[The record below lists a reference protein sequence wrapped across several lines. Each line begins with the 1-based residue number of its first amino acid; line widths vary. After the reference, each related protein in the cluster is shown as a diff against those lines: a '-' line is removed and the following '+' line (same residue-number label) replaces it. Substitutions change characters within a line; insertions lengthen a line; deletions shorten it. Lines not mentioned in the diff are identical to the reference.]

1 MGFLH
6 GMAIGSMQLEGDGD
20 EVSRWHSKCFL
31 NFPDHLDPLGLV
43 REFFQVWTWVFQ
55 WQAFI
60 ASKMPLELR
69 EMAAR
74 QPEKTQGEIPKSST
88 VVAVVLNINI

>member
-55 WQAFI
+55 
-60 ASKMPLELR
+60 
-69 EMAAR
+69 
-74 QPEKTQGEIPKSST
+74 
-88 VVAVVLNINI
+88 